1 MLFGGGGAGTALA
14 RAAQASGKAE
24 VVAICEP
31 DPARRAELEKEFTS
45 AEVSPDYQALLRETR
60 PTIVDVASPDHLHT
74 EHALAALQAGCDVLV
89 EKPLAV
95 SVSDAIRI
103 IETAEREHAVLVVN
117 YTLRYQYPTQEAL
130 QYVLDGK
137 LGKPFLYQGYY
148 VHDMWEMYSPD
159 GERHTP
165 WRIDASNPQNILLG
179 GGCHPI
185 DLILTAA
192 DSPPIEVSAYA
203 NRLAGSDLPAD
214 DCYIVNI
221 AFQSGAVANVLV
233 TTGAS
238 GVSFTPGYFDAYGTK
253 GTIIKDT
260 VYRREADP
268 RKLARLSP
276 EPDGGHNWQSAFEG
290 FVNAVNGF
298 LPPPVPTGIAA
309 LNVAVCEAAIQ
320 SVESGKPVRPQIVE
334 TRRPWGDLA
343 SAQLMMRF
351 SKRLADVQ
359 DWQAPPGFELLR
371 YDPSLD
377 DRIRK
382 ILRLVGFEHAAGDFY
397 DDVLL
402 PREQLKEGTHVVV
415 HEGEVVGL
423 AFAGVV
429 NETEGRIDYV
439 AADPGVS
446 GKAIGYAV
454 CAGVTRHLLERG
466 YKTVMLMTDDW
477 RLPAIVTYMK
487 LGFEPVMYREDM
499 EQRWETVH
507 ARLARN
513 RSLASR

>member
-31 DPARRAELEKEFTS
+31 NPARRAELEQEFTS
-45 AEVSPDYQALLRETR
+45 AQVSADYEALLRETR
-60 PTIVDVASPDHLHT
+60 PTIADVASPDHLHT
-74 EHALAALQAGCDVLV
+74 EHALAALEAGCDVLV

-95 SVSDAIRI
+95 SVEDAIRT

-130 QYVLDGK
+130 EYALDGE

-165 WRIDASNPQNILLG
+165 WRIDARNPQNVLLG

-214 DCYIVNI
+214 DCYVVNI
-221 AFQSGAVANVLV
+221 AFESGALANVLV
-233 TTGAS
+233 TTGVN
-238 GVSFTPGYFDAYGTK
+238 GVSFTPGYFNVYGTN
-253 GTIIKDT
+253 GTILKDT
-260 VYRREADP
+260 LYRRGADP
-268 RKLARLSP
+268 EKLARLSP
-276 EPDGGHNWQSAFEG
+276 ELGGGHNWQSAFEG

-298 LPPPVPTGIAA
+298 LPPSVPTKIAA
-309 LNVAVCEAAIQ
+309 LNVAVCEAAIR
-320 SVESGKPVRPQIVE
+320 SVESGRPVKPRVIE
-334 TRRPWGDLA
+334 TSKPWGDLER
-343 SAQLMMRF
+343 AQLMMRF
-351 SKRLADVQ
+351 SKGLADLPE
-359 DWQAPPGFELLR
+359 WEAPPGFELHR
-371 YDPSLD
+371 YDPSYD
-377 DRIRK
+377 DRIRNV
-382 ILRLVGFEHAAGDFY
+382 LRVVGFEHAAGDFY
-397 DDVLL
+397 DNELM
-402 PREQLKEGTHVVV
+402 PRKELKEGTHIVV
-415 HEGEVVGL
+415 HNDEVVGVT
-423 AFAGVV
+423 FAGVV
-429 NETEGRIDYV
+429 DETEGRLDYV
-439 AADPGVS
+439 AADPRFS
-446 GKAIGYAV
+446 GKGIGYAV

-477 RLPAIVTYMK
+477 RLPAIITYMK
-487 LGFEPVMYREDM
+487 VGFEPVMYREDM
-499 EQRWETVH
+499 QPRWEAVH
-507 ARLARN
+507 ARLARS
-513 RSLASR
+513 RSRMAR